1 MNLRDKMKQR
11 VAAPSK
17 VMAAPDSTESLKSDS
32 AAGLGT
38 GVNRSESTGAAA
50 NPSPDKGQDT
60 SALVSASPAP
70 ASTEA
75 PTSAAQTGLKRP
87 PVDLT
92 KALARAK
99 VLSTAAMAAP
109 KPEPTPVKGKGSL
122 PTPKQ
127 SPLMERMRK
136 IKESGEELKSVF
148 PQELPEEVHFEGF
161 NVEQHLDDLK
171 AIEHSL
177 ITDVP
182 GLPML
187 MGRVMRNLHQYEE
200 LAHIL
205 SEEQIQVVVAA
216 FAKRK
221 GIEIVAPTKSTGSVK
236 GRSIVNATKDLTVS
250 QIMDML

>member
-1 MNLRDKMKQR
+1 MSLRERMKANKAGIQSPNPPKAPAKAGQGAGIAASLGGEPTTAANTATSTALAAQQWEAQNAAQE
-11 VAAPSK
+11 VAASG
-17 VMAAPDSTESLKSDS
+17 ESQKIL
-32 AAGLGT
+32 T
-38 GVNRSESTGAAA
+38 
-50 NPSPDKGQDT
+50 
-60 SALVSASPAP
+60 PA
-70 ASTEA
+70 
-75 PTSAAQTGLKRP
+75 GLKRP

-171 AIEHSL
+171 AIEQSL

>member
-1 MNLRDKMKQR
+1 MNLRERMKHNKVGGQSPKPAGALTPDGQE
-11 VAAPSK
+11 AAI
-17 VMAAPDSTESLKSDS
+17 
-32 AAGLGT
+32 AAGVGRASQAASSDGLSTVLEGSA
-38 GVNRSESTGAAA
+38 GGSQIDEQEVAVSNESEKVIT
-50 NPSPDKGQDT
+50 P
-60 SALVSASPAP
+60 
-70 ASTEA
+70 
-75 PTSAAQTGLKRP
+75 TGLKRP

-171 AIEHSL
+171 AIEQSL

>member
-17 VMAAPDSTESLKSDS
+17 VVAAPDSTESLKSES

-38 GVNRSESTGAAA
+38 GVNRGESTVAAA
-50 NPSPDKGQDT
+50 NPSPDKGQDV

-99 VLSTAAMAAP
+99 VLSSAAMAAP

-171 AIEHSL
+171 AIEQSL